1 MPRILIEK
9 GPLFSTVLAM
19 SAAEWGQNVVTN
31 GQDYRA
37 LSARYKV
44 RALGE
49 LQRSLCETERA
60 EESLLTCVLMAS
72 LEIASGSR
80 PAWLRHLH
88 GAIALLD
95 SFATTIDPSV
105 TKFALEYFR
114 FRYILLKTTEPR
126 PHTEQSASTDA
137 PEASYDHAMTCLVKA
152 ESSIPFG
159 DDERRMIDEHLGC
172 SMEIVDIINQITAL
186 SLAVGHSNRQETRDH
201 LYSEGQVLEH
211 KIRQISADTLEAP
224 NEYLLKSA
232 ECFKIAAQIY
242 LRLVCFDTAITHPS
256 ILEPHHDLLGLLS
269 DIIVEDQPRRSFPM
283 WPLFMAGCTC
293 SSDDQRKSVLDLFTI
308 LNGQWPISNIS
319 AVWKAVRTVW
329 QARDLSSIPSSSK
342 HDWQEIIHKFGWKL
356 ALS

>member
-1 MPRILIEK
+1 MPHILLAQ
-9 GPLFSTVLAM
+9 GPLLSTVLAM

-31 GQDYRA
+31 GKDYRA
-37 LSARYKV
+37 LSAQYKV

-49 LQRSLCETERA
+49 LQRSLCDGGNA
-60 EESLLTCVLMAS
+60 EESLLTCVLMSS

-88 GAIALLD
+88 GAVALLD

-105 TKFALEYFR
+105 TKFALDYFR

-126 PHTEQSASTDA
+126 PHTEQPVPADA

-152 ESSIPFG
+152 ESSLPFL
-159 DDERRMIDEHLGC
+159 DDFRTLIDEHTGC
-172 SMEIVDIINQITAL
+172 SMEVVDIINQITAL
-186 SLAVGHSNRQETRDH
+186 SLAVGQNNRQETRDH

-211 KIRQISADTLEAP
+211 KIRQMNLDAP
-224 NEYLLKSA
+224 SEYLVKSA

-242 LRLVCFDTAITHPS
+242 LRLVCFDTSITHPS
-256 ILEPHHDLLGLLS
+256 ILEPHQDLLDLLS
-269 DIIVEDQPRRSFPM
+269 STIVEGQPRRSFPM
-283 WPLFMAGCTC
+283 WPLFIAGCTC
-293 SSDDQRKSVLDLFTI
+293 SSDDQRKTVLDLFTI
-308 LNGQWPISNIS
+308 LDGQWPISNIA

-329 QARDLSSIPSSSK
+329 QARDLSASPLSCK